1 MGGASL
7 GAGVR
12 VASVSGGEALRKLAF
27 FTSGCALVGGFGC
40 VLEWGEDTEVVVAVV
55 VVVIGEAVTA
65 VGEETEDGPDRLP
78 PPPPPPPLLFS

>member
-55 VVVIGEAVTA
+55 VVIGEAVTA

-78 PPPPPPPLLFS
+78 PPPPLPPLLFS

>member
-55 VVVIGEAVTA
+55 VVVVIGEAVTA
-65 VGEETEDGPDRLP
+65 VGEETEDVPDRLP
-78 PPPPPPPLLFS
+78 PPPPPLLFS

>member
-55 VVVIGEAVTA
+55 VVIGEAVTA

-78 PPPPPPPLLFS
+78 PPPPPTLLFS